1 MTGKQ
6 GTIGIITNITTGVF
20 QRHVIQGISEIAAQR
35 GYAVVI
41 EALEESSAESAQ
53 VDLIEQAVDGVL
65 VIANAAPEKTIR
77 HLYQTHI
84 PVSLISH
91 EVPDIP
97 VPAVLSNNR
106 QGVAALVEHI
116 VIKCARRQPVFIRGI
131 NQQADAMQREDA
143 LHQELM
149 RYNLRLPE
157 AYLLQGDFAAE
168 TAAQSMQTF
177 LQTGAPFDAVIA
189 ADYIMARAAVE
200 VLRSAGVQVPQQVS
214 VVGFGDGPEAEAAG
228 LTIVAADVIELGRRA
243 AYQLIGQIKG
253 LQIRGATTLSVHMV
267 IRETCGYRQQD

>member
-35 GYAVVI
+35 GYDVVI
-41 EALEESSAESAQ
+41 EALEESSTESAP
-53 VDLIEQAVDGVL
+53 VDLAERAVDGVL
-65 VIANAAPEKTIR
+65 VIANAAPEDTIR
-77 HLYQTHI
+77 HLYQTYM

-116 VIKCARRQPVFIRGI
+116 VIKCERHQPVFIRGI
-131 NQQADAMQREDA
+131 NQQADATQREDA

-168 TAAQSMQTF
+168 VAAQSMQTF
-177 LQTGAPFDAVIA
+177 LQIGAPFDAVIA
-189 ADYIMARAAVE
+189 ADYIMAGAAVE

-253 LQIRGATTLSVHMV
+253 LRIRGATTLSVHMI
-267 IRETCGYRQQD
+267 IRETCGYCQQD